1 MKLVNYQLQNQ
12 IEYLSDKKS
21 TKFFKEYLQGI
32 LEDTSKTHFQKCDYV
47 GLSYQELKFKIDT
60 LGKDIQELQALKKNL
75 TNALDIAKSLT
86 AEIFIEN
93 GIDRIDGNIIS
104 SLTLA
109 KASSKTKEVITVKD
123 ENAVMGLGHVKF
135 SVDLE
140 SVEKSL
146 QTKKGQEELKEF
158 VDVIPMTVETPAKVK
173 VNTKRNPSNNETD
186 EILIIEEQVA

>member
-12 IEYLSDKKS
+12 IEYLSDSKS

-32 LEDTSKTHFQKCDYV
+32 LEDTSKSHFQKCDYV
-47 GLSYQELKFKIDT
+47 GLSFQELKSKIDT

-75 TNALDIAKSLT
+75 SNALDIAKSLT
-86 AEIFIEN
+86 AEIFVEN

-104 SLTLA
+104 SLTLT
-109 KASSKTKEVITVKD
+109 KPSSKTKDVIAVKD
-123 ENAVMGLGHVKF
+123 QNAVMGLGHVKF

-158 VDVIPMTVETPAKVK
+158 VDVVPMIIETPAKIK